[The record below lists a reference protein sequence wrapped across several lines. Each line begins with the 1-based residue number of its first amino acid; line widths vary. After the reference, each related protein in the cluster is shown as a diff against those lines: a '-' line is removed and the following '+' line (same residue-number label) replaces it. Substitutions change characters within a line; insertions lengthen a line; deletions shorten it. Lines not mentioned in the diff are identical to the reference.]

1 MKYRPGMNRTQD
13 AFALTVTIERT
24 ITARPGMM
32 LVGRPEVDLMRVS
45 TALCR

>member
-1 MKYRPGMNRTQD
+1 MKYRPGIDCAQD
-13 AFALTVTIERT
+13 AFALTVTTERT